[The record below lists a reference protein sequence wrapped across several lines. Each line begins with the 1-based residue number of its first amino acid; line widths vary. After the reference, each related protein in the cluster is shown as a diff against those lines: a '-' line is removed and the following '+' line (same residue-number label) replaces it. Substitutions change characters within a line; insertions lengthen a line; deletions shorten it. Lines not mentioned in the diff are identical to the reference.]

1 MPQPEQLPG
10 PNADIWNWQLQ
21 GLCRGVDSSMFFHPD
36 GERGRARMQREQRAK
51 EMCRRCPVIEQC
63 RSHALEVGEPYG
75 VWGGLSE
82 SERDL
87 LLKGDIGRCA
97 RHPPLGLISGSRF
110 KRYLRQADPGGAQRR
125 GRPLVSNR
133 ERVAAT

>member
-1 MPQPEQLPG
+1 MSNVRRLPG
-10 PNADIWNWQLQ
+10 PIADLWDWQRL
-21 GLCRGVDSSMFFHPD
+21 GICRGRDSAQFFHPD

-51 EMCRRCPVIEQC
+51 EMCRRCPVIEEC

-87 LLKGDIGRCA
+87 LLKGDIGR
-97 RHPPLGLISGSRF
+97 SR
-110 KRYLRQADPGGAQRR
+110 GIRR
-125 GRPLVSNR
+125 S
-133 ERVAAT
+133 A

>member
-63 RSHALEVGEPYG
+63 RSHALPIDPASHIVS
-75 VWGGLSE
+75 LRSAH
-82 SERDL
+82 STR
-87 LLKGDIGRCA
+87 GDR
-97 RHPPLGLISGSRF
+97 SR
-110 KRYLRQADPGGAQRR
+110 A
-125 GRPLVSNR
+125 
-133 ERVAAT
+133 

>member
-51 EMCRRCPVIEQC
+51 EMCRRCPVIEEC
-63 RSHALEVGEPYG
+63 RSHALDVGEPYG

-87 LLKGDIGRCA
+87 LLKGGIGRTRGSAALPDRPGSPRVGPLSRPGPTTTASRARDRPCA
-97 RHPPLGLISGSRF
+97 PL
-110 KRYLRQADPGGAQRR
+110 
-125 GRPLVSNR
+125 
-133 ERVAAT
+133 

>member
-1 MPQPEQLPG
+1 
-10 PNADIWNWQLQ
+10 
-21 GLCRGVDSSMFFHPD
+21 MFFHPD

-51 EMCRRCPVIEQC
+51 EMCRQCPVIQEC

-87 LLKGDIGRCA
+87 LLKGDIGRRRAIRRLSFCKGMYKTGCQ
-97 RHPPLGLISGSRF
+97 RKSSISLFCRT
-110 KRYLRQADPGGAQRR
+110 L
-125 GRPLVSNR
+125 
-133 ERVAAT
+133 